1 MNCYIG
7 KEMMGRDSYER
18 RNETHSIFTGIMD
31 TKIRSYCN
39 VACGMTDTV
48 LDKQDKQLN
57 KVLPKNSLRLFLDI
71 N

>member
-48 LDKQDKQLN
+48 LDK
-57 KVLPKNSLRLFLDI
+57 
-71 N
+71 